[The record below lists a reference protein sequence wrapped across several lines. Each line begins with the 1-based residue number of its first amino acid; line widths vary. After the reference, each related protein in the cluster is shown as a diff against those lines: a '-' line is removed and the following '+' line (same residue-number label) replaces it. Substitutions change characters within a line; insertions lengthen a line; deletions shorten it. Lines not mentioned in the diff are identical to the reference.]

1 MPSYSL
7 DLPAL
12 LRYLGEPSASCAVR
26 LFLLCGPAVIMAV
39 PRVQNSRAAVREAAS
54 NLEMSEVAASLL
66 STVNEFGGLSQLHSN
81 LLMRAASLTSLIEAT
96 DFSVSPADALWI
108 SQETGRLRTLLVL
121 DHCRGELQRVADEVQ
136 VGGVALSAR
145 TALATHGSVEAA
157 FHALEAEFG
166 GAVKGGKGRGKGV
179 WWTALC
185 ASTVFTHLGVAFWPC
200 RVGYQWPDLLCLC

>member
-1 MPSYSL
+1 MPRYSL

-26 LFLLCGPAVIMAV
+26 LFLFCGPAVIVAV
-39 PRVQNSRAAVREAAS
+39 PRGQNSGAAVLEAAS
-54 NLEMSEVAASLL
+54 NPEMAEVAASLL
-66 STVNEFGGLSQLHSN
+66 STANEIGGLSQLHSN

-108 SQETGRLRTLLVL
+108 SQETGRLRTLL

-166 GAVKGGKGRGKGV
+166 GAVKG
-179 WWTALC
+179 
-185 ASTVFTHLGVAFWPC
+185 
-200 RVGYQWPDLLCLC
+200 